1 MIEYERTLVARDR
14 NSTFFNPRTGEVV
27 PAGTDDVAGRVVRNR
42 IGGGYTAY
50 RADGGSQRV
59 ATEEAA
65 VHHLV
70 ESYRR

>member
-1 MIEYERTLVARDR
+1 MIDYERTLVSNDR
-14 NSTFFNPRTGEVV
+14 NKTFVSRRTGEVV
-27 PAGTDDVAGRVVRNR
+27 PAGTDDVAGRVKQNR
-42 IGGGYTAY
+42 DGSYTAH

-59 ATEEAA
+59 ATEAAA